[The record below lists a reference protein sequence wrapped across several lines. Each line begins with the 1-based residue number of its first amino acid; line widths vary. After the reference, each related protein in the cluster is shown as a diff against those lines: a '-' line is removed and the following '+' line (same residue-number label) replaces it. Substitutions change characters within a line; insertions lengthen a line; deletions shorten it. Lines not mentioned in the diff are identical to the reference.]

1 MAADLVQTVL
11 DAESV
16 AARQIEDAKDEG
28 QRLIEFTVQR
38 MGEYSRQLI
47 EQAKEKAAEIL
58 ENAES
63 EAEGEIKKSEN
74 ISALYVRKL
83 ISETEK
89 KYPQAIDTVISCIL
103 NN

>member
-16 AARQIEDAKDEG
+16 ASRQIEDAKDEG

-89 KYPQAIDTVISCIL
+89 KYPKAIDAVISCIL

>member
-16 AARQIEDAKDEG
+16 ASRQIEDAKDEG
-28 QRLIEFTVQR
+28 QRLIEFTKMR
-38 MGEYSRQLI
+38 MEEYSGQLI
-47 EQAKEKAAEIL
+47 EQAKEKAAQIL
-58 ENAES
+58 ENAAQEADGENKRS
-63 EAEGEIKKSEN
+63 EKLAN
-74 ISALYVRKL
+74 LYVRKL

-89 KYPQAIDTVISCIL
+89 KYSQAIDAVIACII